1 MPKADRT
8 SVNLTPRILGAAV
21 LCALCLSVLIGR
33 LWYLQI
39 VRGSFFRDRSENNR
53 LRTVF
58 IPSPR
63 GVIADRH
70 GEALVRNRPSF
81 NIELVVEDAPNVTQ
95 VVTDL
100 AALVGEEPQ
109 VLQERLDNQN
119 KRRRFEPKVLLRDVS
134 RDLVAQVSAQRHRL
148 PGVIVSVVPVRDY
161 PYGSL
166 SAHTV
171 GYLREISAEQLKSS
185 IYQGYRA
192 GDMVGQGGIEAAL
205 ENYLRGER
213 GAQAVIVNARGT
225 KIGEAFFQPE
235 IPGSDVHLTIDRQ
248 LQQVAE
254 RALEGRR
261 GAVVAMHAQTGEIL
275 ALASAPTFE
284 PALFTGEIPKDVWA
298 DLTDVKSTK
307 LSNRALQGAFPPGS
321 VFKMFVAAAALSEG
335 VADSADRTFCPG
347 FLRFGARQFRCHKHS
362 GHGSTNLYD
371 ALVQSCDVY
380 FYTVGQRLGVDRIY
394 EYAHD
399 LFGFGEPVNLEGFD
413 ENSGLV
419 PSTKWKAT
427 YFRNPSDKRWY
438 PGETLP
444 VAIGQGA
451 VLATPV
457 QVARA
462 MAALVNGGKLL
473 KPRVVSK
480 IVASDGRVLEQ
491 RADGSQVMRVVDI
504 DPAILAEIKRGMV
517 GVVED
522 KRGTG
527 KRAALPKE
535 SGIGV
540 GGKTGTAQVA
550 SREAG
555 IESEDHA
562 WFAGFAPT
570 DNPQIVVVAL
580 IENGGHGGEVAAP
593 VTRAVLM
600 QYFGLQEPRVIT
612 QNAISLRVKKMPGRS
627 IQASSSSVVTQEVR

>member
-8 SVNLTPRILGAAV
+8 SINLAPRIVGAAIV
-21 LCALCLSVLIGR
+21 CAVCLSILIAR

-53 LRTVF
+53 LRTIF

-63 GVIADRH
+63 GVVSDRR

-81 NIELVVEDAPNVTQ
+81 NIELVVEDAPNVAQ
-95 VVTDL
+95 VVAEV
-100 AALVGEEPQ
+100 AALVGED
-109 VLQERLDNQN
+109 VALVQERLNTQN
-119 KRRRFEPKVLLRDVS
+119 KRRRFEPKVLLRDVP
-134 RDLVAQVSAQRHRL
+134 RDVVAKVSAQRHRL
-148 PGVIVSVVPVRDY
+148 PGVIVSVVPVREY
-161 PYGSL
+161 PYGAL
-166 SAHTV
+166 AAHAV

-185 IYQGYRA
+185 TYQGYRA
-192 GDMVGQGGIEAAL
+192 GEMVGQSGIEATL
-205 ENYLRGER
+205 EHYLRGER

-248 LQQVAE
+248 VQQAAE
-254 RALEGRR
+254 RALAGRR
-261 GAVVAMHAQTGEIL
+261 GAVVAIHAQTGEIL
-275 ALASAPTFE
+275 ALASAPAFE
-284 PALFTGEIPKDVWA
+284 PALFTGELAKDVWA
-298 DLTDVKSTK
+298 DLTDAKSTK

-335 VADSADRTFCPG
+335 VTNTHERTFCPG
-347 FLRFGARQFRCHKHS
+347 FLQFGKRAFRCHKHS
-362 GHGSTNLYD
+362 GHGYTALYE

-380 FYTVGQRLGVDRIY
+380 FYTVGQRLGVDRIH
-394 EYAHD
+394 EYAHN
-399 LFGFGEPVNLEGFD
+399 LFGFGEPIDLEGFD
-413 ENSGLV
+413 ESSGLV

-427 YFRNPSDKRWY
+427 YFRNPSDQRWY

-451 VLATPV
+451 VLSTPL

-462 MAALVNGGKLL
+462 MAALVNGGRLL
-473 KPRVVSK
+473 KPRIVSK
-480 IVASDGRVLEQ
+480 IVASDGRILEQ
-491 RADGSQVMRVVDI
+491 RGDGPQVMRVIDI
-504 DPAILAEIKRGMV
+504 DPAILAEIKTGMI
-517 GVVED
+517 GVVND

-535 SGIGV
+535 AGITV

-550 SREAG
+550 SRESG
-555 IESEDHA
+555 LDHEDHA
-562 WFAGFAPT
+562 WFAGFAPA

-600 QYFGLQEPRVIT
+600 QYFGVQEPKVEAPTRGVQAAT
-612 QNAISLRVKKMPGRS
+612 TRPRAVQISPTS
-627 IQASSSSVVTQEVR
+627 TQEGGD

>member
-1 MPKADRT
+1 MPRADRT
-8 SVNLTPRILGAAV
+8 SVNLTPRILGASI
-21 LCALCLSVLIGR
+21 LCAVCLSVLVGR

-53 LRTVF
+53 LRTIF

-81 NIELVVEDAPNVTQ
+81 NIELVIEDAPNVNQ
-95 VVTDL
+95 VLDDL
-100 AALVGEEPQ
+100 AALVGENAQ
-109 VLQERLDNQN
+109 DLRERLGNQN

-134 RDLVAQVSAQRHRL
+134 RDLVAKVSAQRHRL
-148 PGVIVSVVPVRDY
+148 PGVIVSVAPVREY
-161 PYGSL
+161 PYGAL

-171 GYLREISAEQLKSS
+171 GYLREISSDQLKSTT
-185 IYQGYRA
+185 YQGYRS
-192 GDMVGQGGIEAAL
+192 GDMVGQSGIEAAL
-205 ENYLRGER
+205 EQYLRGER

-235 IPGSDVHLTIDRQ
+235 IPGSDVHLTLDRQ

-254 RALEGRR
+254 RALDGRR
-261 GAVVAMHAQTGEIL
+261 GSVVAMHAQTGEIL

-284 PALFTGEIPKDVWA
+284 PGIFTGEIPKDVWA
-298 DLTDVKSTK
+298 DLTDSKSAK

-335 VADSADRTFCPG
+335 VAEHTEQTFCPG
-347 FLRFGARQFRCHKHS
+347 FLKFGKRQFRCHKHS
-362 GHGSTNLYD
+362 GHGRTNLYD

-380 FYTVGQRLGVDRIY
+380 FYTMGQRLGVDRIH

-399 LFGFGEPVNLEGFD
+399 LFGFGEPIGLEGFD
-413 ENSGLV
+413 ESSGLV
-419 PSTKWKAT
+419 PSTKWKAA
-427 YFRNPSDKRWY
+427 YFRNAEDKKWY

-444 VAIGQGA
+444 VSIGQGA
-451 VLATPV
+451 VLATPL

-473 KPRVVSK
+473 KPRIVSK
-480 IVASDGRVLEQ
+480 VVASDGRILEQ
-491 RADGSQVMRVVDI
+491 TSDAPNVMRVIDVD
-504 DPAILAEIKRGMV
+504 PSILAEIKRGMI

-550 SREAG
+550 SRESG
-555 IESEDHA
+555 LNHEDHA

-570 DNPQIVVVAL
+570 ENPQIIVVAL

-593 VTRAVLM
+593 VTRAVFK
-600 QYFGLQEPRVIT
+600 QFFGVQEPVVEVTTTNKKLSIKKPAQRA
-612 QNAISLRVKKMPGRS
+612 QPQGGIS
-627 IQASSSSVVTQEVR
+627 Q

>member
-8 SVNLTPRILGAAV
+8 SVNLTPRILGASI
-21 LCALCLSVLIGR
+21 LCAVCLSVLLGR

-53 LRTVF
+53 LRTIF

-81 NIELVVEDAPNVTQ
+81 NIELVIEDAPNVNQ
-95 VVTDL
+95 VLDEL
-100 AALVGEEPQ
+100 AALLGEDAEE
-109 VLQERLDNQN
+109 LRERLGNQN
-119 KRRRFEPKVLLRDVS
+119 KRRRFEPKILMRDVS
-134 RDLVAQVSAQRHRL
+134 RDLVAKVSAQRHRL
-148 PGVIVSVVPVRDY
+148 PGVIVSVAPVRDY
-161 PYGSL
+161 PYASL

-171 GYLREISAEQLKSS
+171 GYLREISAEQLKSTTH
-185 IYQGYRA
+185 QGYRA
-192 GDMVGQGGIEAAL
+192 GDMVGQSGIEAAL
-205 ENYLRGER
+205 EQYLRGER

-235 IPGSDVHLTIDRQ
+235 IPGSDVYLTLDRQ

-254 RALEGRR
+254 RALDGRK
-261 GAVVAMHAQTGEIL
+261 GSVVALHAQTGEIL
-275 ALASAPTFE
+275 AIASAPTFE
-284 PALFTGEIPKDVWA
+284 PGIFTGEIPKDVWS
-298 DLTDVKSTK
+298 DLTDSKSAK

-335 VADSADRTFCPG
+335 VAEPTEQTFCPG
-347 FLRFGARQFRCHKHS
+347 FMRFGKRQFRCHKHS
-362 GHGSTNLYD
+362 GHGRTNLYD

-380 FYTVGQRLGVDRIY
+380 FYTMGQRLGVDRIHQ
-394 EYAHD
+394 YAHD
-399 LFGFGEPVNLEGFD
+399 LFGFGEPIGLDGFD
-413 ENSGLV
+413 ESNGLV

-427 YFRNPSDKRWY
+427 YFRNPEDKKWY

-444 VAIGQGA
+444 VSIGQGA
-451 VLATPV
+451 VLATPL

-473 KPRVVSK
+473 KPRIVSK
-480 IVASDGRVLEQ
+480 VVASDGRVLEQ
-491 RADGSQVMRVVDI
+491 NSGTAPVVRVLDI

-527 KRAALPKE
+527 KRASLPKE
-535 SGIGV
+535 SRIGV

-550 SREAG
+550 SRESG
-555 IESEDHA
+555 LNSEDHA

-570 DNPQIVVVAL
+570 DNPQVVVVAL
-580 IENGGHGGEVAAP
+580 VENGGHGGEVAAP
-593 VTRAVLM
+593 VTRAVFK
-600 QYFGLQEPRVIT
+600 QFFGVHEPLADTVT
-612 QNAISLRVKKMPGRS
+612 KGVKK
-627 IQASSSSVVTQEVR
+627 QASRRPVQPIQDHLGGVR

>member
-1 MPKADRT
+1 MPRADR
-8 SVNLTPRILGAAV
+8 SIVNLTPRILTAAI
-21 LCALCLSVLIGR
+21 LCALCLSVLVGR
-33 LWYLQI
+33 LWHLQI

-63 GVIADRH
+63 GVVADRN

-81 NIELVVEDAPNVTQ
+81 NIELVVEDAPNVAQ
-95 VVTDL
+95 VVSDV
-100 AALVGEEPQ
+100 AALVGQ
-109 VLQERLDNQN
+109 DAAALQERLSTQN

-134 RDLVAQVSAQRHRL
+134 RDVVAQVSAQRHRL
-148 PGVIVSVVPVRDY
+148 PGVIVSVAPVREY
-161 PYGSL
+161 PYGA
-166 SAHTV
+166 SAAHVV
-171 GYLREISAEQLKSS
+171 GYLREVSADQLKSPA
-185 IYQGYRA
+185 YQGYRA
-192 GDMVGQGGIEAAL
+192 GEMVGQSGVEASL
-205 ENYLRGER
+205 EHYLRGER
-213 GAQAVIVNARGT
+213 GAQALIVNARGT

-248 LQQVAE
+248 LQQAAE

-261 GAVVAMHAQTGEIL
+261 GAVVALHAQTGDIL
-275 ALASAPTFE
+275 AMASAPAFE
-284 PALFTGEIPKDVWA
+284 PAVFTGEIGKDVWA
-298 DLTDVKSTK
+298 DLTDPKSTK

-335 VADSADRTFCPG
+335 VTDANEATFCPG
-347 FLRFGARQFRCHKHS
+347 FLRFGKRAFRCHKHS
-362 GHGSTNLYD
+362 GHGRTSLYD

-380 FYTVGQRLGVDRIY
+380 FYTVGQRLGVDRIH

-399 LFGFGEPVNLEGFD
+399 LFGFGEPIGLEGFD
-413 ENSGLV
+413 ESAGII
-419 PSTKWKAT
+419 PSTRWKAA
-427 YFRNPSDKRWY
+427 YFRNPQDKRWY

-451 VLATPV
+451 VLATPL

-473 KPRVVSK
+473 KPRVISK
-480 IVASDGRVLEQ
+480 VVANDGRVLEQ
-491 RADGSQVMRVVDI
+491 RGDAAQVMRVVDI
-504 DPAILAEIKRGMV
+504 DPAILAEIKRGMI

-535 SGIGV
+535 SGISV

-550 SREAG
+550 SRESG
-555 IESEDHA
+555 LDHEDHA
-562 WFAGFAPT
+562 WFAGFAPS

-580 IENGGHGGEVAAP
+580 VENGGHGGEVAAP

-600 QYFGLQEPRVIT
+600 QYFGVQEPKVVVAPKTLKRGVAASPVRVAAL
-612 QNAISLRVKKMPGRS
+612 NGGSGR
-627 IQASSSSVVTQEVR
+627 

>member
-8 SVNLTPRILGAAV
+8 SVNLTPRILGASI
-21 LCALCLSVLIGR
+21 LCAICLSILVGR

-53 LRTVF
+53 LRTIF

-81 NIELVVEDAPNVTQ
+81 NIELVVEDAPNVSQ
-95 VVTDL
+95 VVADVAT
-100 AALVGEEPQ
+100 LVGEDAQ
-109 VLQERLDNQN
+109 VLQDRLGNQN

-134 RDLVAQVSAQRHRL
+134 RDVVAQVSAQRHRL
-148 PGVIVSVVPVRDY
+148 PGVIVSVVPVREY
-161 PYGSL
+161 PYGAS
-166 SAHTV
+166 SAHAV
-171 GYLREISAEQLKSS
+171 GYLREISAEQLKSTA
-185 IYQGYRA
+185 YQGYRA
-192 GDMVGQGGIEAAL
+192 GDMVGQSGIESAL
-205 ENYLRGER
+205 EHYLRGER

-275 ALASAPTFE
+275 AMASAPAFE
-284 PALFTGEIPKDVWA
+284 PALFTGEIAKEVWA
-298 DLTDVKSTK
+298 DLTDPKSTK

-335 VADSADRTFCPG
+335 VTDNNERTFCPG
-347 FLRFGARQFRCHKHS
+347 FLRFGKRAFRCHKHS
-362 GHGSTNLYD
+362 GHGHTALYD

-380 FYTVGQRLGVDRIY
+380 FYTIGQRLGVDRIH
-394 EYAHD
+394 EYAHN
-399 LFGFGEPVNLEGFD
+399 LFGFGEPINVEGFD
-413 ENSGLV
+413 ESSGLV
-419 PSTKWKAT
+419 PSTQWKAT
-427 YFRNPSDKRWY
+427 YFRSPQDKRWY

-451 VLATPV
+451 VLATPL

-462 MAALVNGGKLL
+462 MAALVNGGRLL
-473 KPRVVSK
+473 HPRIVSK
-480 IVASDGRVLEQ
+480 VVASDGRILEQ
-491 RADGSQVMRVVDI
+491 RSGASQVMRVVDI
-504 DPAILAEIKRGMV
+504 DPAILSEIKRGMI

-550 SREAG
+550 SRESG
-555 IESEDHA
+555 LDHEDHA
-562 WFAGFAPT
+562 WFAGFAPA

-580 IENGGHGGEVAAP
+580 VENGGHGGEVAAP

-600 QYFGLQEPRVIT
+600 QYFGVQEPKAAPTTATSKRGSGGMTARGT
-612 QNAISLRVKKMPGRS
+612 QRGTA
-627 IQASSSSVVTQEVR
+627 EVRER

>member
-1 MPKADRT
+1 
-8 SVNLTPRILGAAV
+8 V
-21 LCALCLSVLIGR
+21 CLSILIGR

-53 LRTVF
+53 LRTIFV
-58 IPSPR
+58 PSPR

-70 GEALVRNRPSF
+70 GEALVKNRPSF

-95 VVTDL
+95 VLADV
-100 AALVGEEPQ
+100 AALVGEDAR
-109 VLQERLDNQN
+109 VLQERLGNQN
-119 KRRRFEPKVLLRDVS
+119 KRRRFEPKILLRDVS
-134 RDLVAQVSAQRHRL
+134 RDVVAKVSAQKHRL
-148 PGVIVSVVPVRDY
+148 PGVIVSVAPVREY
-161 PYGSL
+161 PFGSS
-166 SAHTV
+166 SAHSV
-171 GYLREISAEQLKSS
+171 GYLREISADQLKSPA
-185 IYQGYRA
+185 YQGYRA
-192 GDMVGQGGIEAAL
+192 GDMVGQNGIESAL
-205 ENYLRGER
+205 EHYLRGER

-248 LQQVAE
+248 LQQTAE

-261 GAVVAMHAQTGEIL
+261 GAVVAMHAQTGELL
-275 ALASAPTFE
+275 AMASAPAFD
-284 PALFTGEIPKDVWA
+284 PSVFTGEIAKDVWA
-298 DLTDVKSTK
+298 DLTDPKSTK

-335 VADSADRTFCPG
+335 VTDNSESTFCPG
-347 FLRFGARQFRCHKHS
+347 FLRFGKRAFRCHKHS
-362 GHGSTNLYD
+362 GHGRTALYD

-399 LFGFGEPVNLEGFD
+399 LFGFGEPINLEGFD
-413 ENSGLV
+413 ESSGLV

-427 YFRNPSDKRWY
+427 YFKNPQDKRWY

-462 MAALVNGGKLL
+462 MAALVNGGRLL
-473 KPRVVSK
+473 NPRIVSK
-480 IVASDGRVLEQ
+480 VVASDGRVLED
-491 RADGSQVMRVVDI
+491 RSASSQVIRVVDI
-504 DPAILAEIKRGMV
+504 DPAILREIKRGMV

-535 SGIGV
+535 SGISV
-540 GGKTGTAQVA
+540 GGKTGTAQVV
-550 SREAG
+550 SRESG
-555 IESEDHA
+555 LNHEDHA
-562 WFAGFAPT
+562 WFAGFAPA

-593 VTRAVLM
+593 VTRALFM
-600 QYFGLQEPRVIT
+600 QYFGISEPKVAVAAPVSKR
-612 QNAISLRVKKMPGRS
+612 AMRS
-627 IQASSSSVVTQEVR
+627 AQSRGEQLVGTEVRGR